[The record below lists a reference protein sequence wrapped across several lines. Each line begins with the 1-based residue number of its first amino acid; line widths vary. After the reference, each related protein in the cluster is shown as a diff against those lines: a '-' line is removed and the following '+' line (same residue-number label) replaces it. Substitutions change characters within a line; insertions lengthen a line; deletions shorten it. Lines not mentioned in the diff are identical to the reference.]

1 MGRIIQDG
9 TIHAHLNRRLLH
21 SRRTNAVEWINLYNH
36 NDATQIPRQ
45 KEVNPYCREDDAK
58 QRARV
63 DKSKTYELRD
73 QGRPDKPK
81 LARSDPHHGPKGK
94 PDRRQPPAA
103 QPPAQQAPK
112 LVTPTNIC
120 IRNLFHQAAPTQ
132 FQPCSQ
138 DQCPRNH
145 TPPLVN
151 GKLSAA
157 DKAAVRANLENNMK
171 GKFPAPALKQLD
183 TLL

>member
-1 MGRIIQDG
+1 M
-9 TIHAHLNRRLLH
+9 LCF
-21 SRRTNAVEWINLYNH
+21 SPVEWINLYNH

-63 DKSKTYELRD
+63 DKNKTYERRN

-81 LARSDPHHGPKGK
+81 LARSDPHRGPKGK

-103 QPPAQQAPK
+103 QPPAQQSPK
-112 LVTPTNIC
+112 LATPTNIC

-132 FQPCSQ
+132 FQSCSQ

-171 GKFPAPALKQLD
+171 GKFPALALKQLD

>member
-1 MGRIIQDG
+1 MCI
-9 TIHAHLNRRLLH
+9 TP
-21 SRRTNAVEWINLYNH
+21 VEWINLFNH

-45 KEVNPYCREDDAK
+45 KEVNPYVREDDAK
-58 QRARV
+58 QRVRV
-63 DKSKTYELRD
+63 EKRKTFDRQD

-81 LARSDPHHGPKGK
+81 LARSDPNRGPRGK

-103 QPPAQQAPK
+103 QPIAQEAPK
-112 LVTPTNIC
+112 TAPPTNIC

-132 FQPCSQ
+132 FQPCGQ
-138 DQCPRNH
+138 DQCVCNH
-145 TPPLVN
+145 NPPLIN

-171 GKFPAPALKQLD
+171 GKFPALALKQID